1 MKKSGIL
8 FAVVGGL
15 IGIGMLLSAYGNY
28 VIFEDLAKGDGD
40 VKSGQNLVVKIELD
54 HTDTQT
60 GIYAV
65 QIIDFKGATIIA
77 NILDPSDIVIE
88 SQSVNEEVYEG
99 LFELTSSGVYKLSI
113 ENEGEQIK
121 IFGVIGP
128 EPDNWKRSI
137 GLISMYILFI
147 GLIGMAGLAVYLV
160 INRKKDAS

>member
-1 MKKSGIL
+1 VKKSSIL
-8 FAVVGGL
+8 FAVVGSL

-28 VIFEDLAKGDGD
+28 AIFEDLAKGDGE
-40 VKSGQNLVVKIELD
+40 VISGQNLVVEIELD

-65 QIIDFKGATIIA
+65 QIIDFKGATITA

-128 EPDNWKRSI
+128 EPDDWKRSV
-137 GLISMYILFI
+137 GLISIYILLI

-160 INRKKDAS
+160 INRKKDVS

>member
-8 FAVVGGL
+8 FAVVGSL

-28 VIFEDLAKGDGD
+28 VIFEDLVKGDGD
-40 VKSGQNLVVKIELD
+40 VKSGQNLVIEIDLD
-54 HTDTQT
+54 RTDTQT

-65 QIIDFKGATIIA
+65 QIIDFKGATITA

-88 SQSVNEEVYEG
+88 SQSVNEEEYEG
-99 LFELTSSGVYKLSI
+99 MFELTSSGVYKLSI

-128 EPDNWKRSI
+128 EPDDWKRSM
-137 GLISMYILFI
+137 GLSSMYILFI

-160 INRKKDAS
+160 INRKKNAS

>member
-1 MKKSGIL
+1 VKKSGIL

-28 VIFEDLAKGDGD
+28 VIFEDLAKSDGD
-40 VKSGQNLVVKIELD
+40 VKSGQNLVVEIDLD
-54 HTDTQT
+54 STDTQT

-65 QIIDFKGATIIA
+65 QIIDFKGATITA

-128 EPDNWKRSI
+128 EPDDWKRSM
-137 GLISMYILFI
+137 GLISMYILFM

-160 INRKKDAS
+160 INRKKNAS

>member
-8 FAVVGGL
+8 FVIVGGL

-28 VIFEDLAKGDGD
+28 VIFEDLVKGEGD
-40 VKSGQNLVVKIELD
+40 VKSGQNLVVEIELD

-65 QIIDFKGATIIA
+65 QIIDYKGTTITA

-128 EPDNWKRSI
+128 EPDDWKRSM
-137 GLISMYILFI
+137 GLISMYILFM

-160 INRKKDAS
+160 INRKKNAS

>member
-1 MKKSGIL
+1 VKKSSII

-28 VIFEDLAKGDGD
+28 AIFEDLAKGDGD
-40 VKSGQNLVVKIELD
+40 VKSGQNLVIEIELD
-54 HTDTQT
+54 QMDTQT

-65 QIIDFKGATIIA
+65 QIIDFKETVITA

-113 ENEGEQIK
+113 ENDGEQKK

-128 EPDNWKRSI
+128 EPEVWKRSV
-137 GLISMYILFI
+137 GFISIYILFI

-160 INRKKDAS
+160 INRKKNAN

>member
-40 VKSGQNLVVKIELD
+40 VKSGQNLVVEIDLD
-54 HTDTQT
+54 STDTQT

-65 QIIDFKGATIIA
+65 QILDFKGATITA
-77 NILDPSDIVIE
+77 KILDPSDIEIE

-128 EPDNWKRSI
+128 EPDDWKRSM
-137 GLISMYILFI
+137 GLISMYILFM

-160 INRKKDAS
+160 INRKKNAS

>member
-40 VKSGQNLVVKIELD
+40 VKSGQNLVVEIELD

-65 QIIDFKGATIIA
+65 QIIDFKGATITA

-128 EPDNWKRSI
+128 EPDDWKRSM
-137 GLISMYILFI
+137 GLISMYILFM

-160 INRKKDAS
+160 INRKKNAS

>member
-40 VKSGQNLVVKIELD
+40 VKSGQNLVVEIDLD
-54 HTDTQT
+54 STDTQT
-60 GIYAV
+60 GIYAI
-65 QIIDFKGATIIA
+65 QIIDFKGATITA

-99 LFELTSSGVYKLSI
+99 LFELTSSGEYKLSI
-113 ENEGEQIK
+113 ENEGEQIQ

-128 EPDNWKRSI
+128 EPDDWKRSV
-137 GLISMYILFI
+137 GFISMYILFI
-147 GLIGMAGLAVYLV
+147 GLIGMVGLAVYIV
-160 INRKKDAS
+160 IKRKKDAS

>member
-40 VKSGQNLVVKIELD
+40 VKSGQNLVVEIDLD
-54 HTDTQT
+54 NTDTQT

-65 QIIDFKGATIIA
+65 QIIDFKGATITA

-113 ENEGEQIK
+113 ENNGEQIK

-128 EPDNWKRSI
+128 EPDDWKRSV

-147 GLIGMAGLAVYLV
+147 GLIGMVGLAVYIV
-160 INRKKDAS
+160 INRKKNAS

>member
-28 VIFEDLAKGDGD
+28 VIFEDLAKGDSD
-40 VKSGQNLVVKIELD
+40 VKSGQNLVVEIELD

-65 QIIDFKGATIIA
+65 QIIDFKGATITA
-77 NILDPSDIVIE
+77 NILDPSDIIIE

-113 ENEGEQIK
+113 ENNGEQIK

-128 EPDNWKRSI
+128 EPDDWKRSM
-137 GLISMYILFI
+137 GLISMYILFT
-147 GLIGMAGLAVYLV
+147 GLIGMAGLVVYIV
-160 INRKKDAS
+160 INRKKNTS

>member
-1 MKKSGIL
+1 VKKSGIL

-28 VIFEDLAKGDGD
+28 VIFEDLAKEDGD
-40 VKSGQNLVVKIELD
+40 VKSGQNLVVEIELD

-65 QIIDFKGATIIA
+65 QIIDFKGATITA

-113 ENEGEQIK
+113 ENNGEQIK

-128 EPDNWKRSI
+128 EPDDWKRSV

-160 INRKKDAS
+160 INRKKDSS

>member
-1 MKKSGIL
+1 VKKSGIL

-40 VKSGQNLVVKIELD
+40 VKSGQNLVVEIDLD
-54 HTDTQT
+54 STDTQT

-65 QIIDFKGATIIA
+65 QIIDFKGATITA

-128 EPDNWKRSI
+128 EPDDWKRSM
-137 GLISMYILFI
+137 GLISMYILFM

>member
-28 VIFEDLAKGDGD
+28 AIFEDLVEGDGD
-40 VKSGQNLVVKIELD
+40 VKSGQNLVVEIELD

-60 GIYAV
+60 GIYAI
-65 QIIDFKGATIIA
+65 QIIDFKGATITA

-113 ENEGEQIK
+113 INNGEQIK

-128 EPDNWKRSI
+128 EPDDWKRSV
-137 GLISMYILFI
+137 GLISMYILFT
-147 GLIGMAGLAVYLV
+147 GLIGMAGLVVYMV
-160 INRKKDAS
+160 INRKKNTS

>member
-1 MKKSGIL
+1 MKKSSIL
-8 FAVVGGL
+8 FVIVGGL

-28 VIFEDLAKGDGD
+28 VIFEDLVKGEGD
-40 VKSGQNLVVKIELD
+40 VKSGQNLVVEIELD

-65 QIIDFKGATIIA
+65 QIIDYKGNTITA
-77 NILDPSDIVIE
+77 NILDPSEIVIE

-99 LFELTSSGVYKLSI
+99 LFELTSSGKYKLSI
-113 ENEGEQIK
+113 ENEGEQLK

-128 EPDNWKRSI
+128 EPDDWKRSV

-147 GLIGMAGLAVYLV
+147 GLIGMVGLAVYIV
-160 INRKKDAS
+160 INRKKNAS